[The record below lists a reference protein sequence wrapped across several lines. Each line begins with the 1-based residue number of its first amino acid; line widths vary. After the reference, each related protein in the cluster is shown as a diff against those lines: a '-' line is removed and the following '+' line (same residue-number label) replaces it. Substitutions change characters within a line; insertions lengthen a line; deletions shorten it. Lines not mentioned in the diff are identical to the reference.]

1 MPSKVGATSSAAV
14 EDAHKRDIEASA
26 LVGESQDTYDAV
38 WWHVVQHSTFVYMQ
52 QPIVLYTYIYSGKHS
67 TK

>member
-26 LVGESQDTYDAV
+26 LVGELYDF
-38 WWHVVQHSTFVYMQ
+38 STC
-52 QPIVLYTYIYSGKHS
+52 
-67 TK
+67 